1 MASDIDDLVR
11 QVEFPDDYDQASEA
25 LIELVSLD
33 PGTGA
38 RVALKVLQDDIGDVF
53 LRGFAFDLLYRADQ
67 AAAVELIEQSARTCE
82 PHVFAEML
90 TEVAADEALAAES
103 DEVRRAVASLRSALK
118 ARTAGDLEEI
128 SGSVDMFFEA
138 YGR

>member
-1 MASDIDDLVR
+1 MTSDIDDLVR
-11 QVEFPDDYDQASEA
+11 QVQLPDDYEQASEA

-33 PGTGA
+33 PDTGA
-38 RVALKVLQDDIGDVF
+38 RVALKVLQDGIGDVF
-53 LRGFAFDLLYRADQ
+53 LRGFAFDLLYRAHQ
-67 AAAVELIEQSARTCE
+67 AAAVDLIEQSARTCE

-103 DEVRRAVASLRSALK
+103 DEVRRAVSALRSALK
-118 ARTAGDLEEI
+118 ARTPGDLEEI